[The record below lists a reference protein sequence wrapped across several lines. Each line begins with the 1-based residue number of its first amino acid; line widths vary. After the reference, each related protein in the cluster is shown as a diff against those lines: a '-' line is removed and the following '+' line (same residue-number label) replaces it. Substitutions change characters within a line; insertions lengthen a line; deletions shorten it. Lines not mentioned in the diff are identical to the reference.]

1 MMQSK
6 NTDIPS
12 NLTFNSPNILPLSKN
27 RIRALRRIIN
37 GRKVAILVGGS
48 SLNEFQERI
57 EEFRKHDVC
66 FFGINRFIQEEYIL
80 SEINKSYSIF
90 MCSTRENMPNYFDSI
105 LNFLDRDE
113 DNMFISS
120 LYRDT
125 FGALPDT
132 FDYDNFNNIYD
143 RKLLFYWL
151 SDQGSYPNKKN
162 PLVINSTNSL
172 MSSMQLAII
181 GKASAVILFGAD
193 GFSSKYSNEKY
204 FKHKL
209 YAGEGDYRQNFE
221 DTRYFFNRIFF
232 RTISNVYRTYG
243 LKKIDIINCSVNS
256 NYLWMPKFH
265 YDEVLSYLNGT
276 YNVSFFKKITVF
288 LHSMGENLLVMTIYH
303 VKRIK
308 NIPGKIRKILYA
320 HR

>member
-48 SLNEFQERI
+48 SLYEFQERI

-90 MCSTRENMPNYFDSI
+90 MCSVREFLPNYFDRI

-125 FGALPDT
+125 FGAFSDT

-143 RKLLFYWL
+143 RYFPSIY
-151 SDQGSYPNKKN
+151 
-162 PLVINSTNSL
+162 T
-172 MSSMQLAII
+172 II
-181 GKASAVILFGAD
+181 
-193 GFSSKYSNEKY
+193 
-204 FKHKL
+204 
-209 YAGEGDYRQNFE
+209 
-221 DTRYFFNRIFF
+221 
-232 RTISNVYRTYG
+232 
-243 LKKIDIINCSVNS
+243 
-256 NYLWMPKFH
+256 FH
-265 YDEVLSYLNGT
+265 S
-276 YNVSFFKKITVF
+276 
-288 LHSMGENLLVMTIYH
+288 
-303 VKRIK
+303 
-308 NIPGKIRKILYA
+308 
-320 HR
+320 